1 MTLFRRSVAGSIG
14 SGGSDGGIIKQLGMY
29 VRTKSDSGKKLTD
42 QEILQQIKVYLT
54 AERCPLKI
62 LQQINCRNQEISDNV
77 RFTMIPFKSPYDQ

>member
-1 MTLFRRSVAGSIG
+1 MFRRSVAGSIG

-54 AERCPLKI
+54 AARCQLKI
-62 LQQINCRNQEISDNV
+62 LQQIKCRNQEINVNV
-77 RFTMIPFKSPYDQ
+77 RFTMIPLKSPYDQ